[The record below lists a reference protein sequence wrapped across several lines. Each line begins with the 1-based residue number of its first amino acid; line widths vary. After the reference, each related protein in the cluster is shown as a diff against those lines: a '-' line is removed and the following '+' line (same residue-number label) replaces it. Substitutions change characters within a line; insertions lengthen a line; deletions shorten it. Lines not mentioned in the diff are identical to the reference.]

1 MRTSDLQEMLDY
13 YVEKYN
19 TPDFIADDPISI
31 PHQFSKKQDQE
42 ISAFFAATFAWG
54 QRKTIINKTRELM
67 HLMDDAPHDFVVNF
81 KPKDL
86 KRFEH
91 FVHRTFQYIDTLYFM
106 TFLQQHY
113 RHSDSL
119 ETLFIGEGGDASSYK
134 EQLIHF
140 QESFF
145 QLPDAPRRT
154 QKHVATPARKST
166 CKRIN
171 MFLRWMVRKDS
182 KGVDFGIWSKISP
195 ADLHI
200 PLDVHVDKVAR
211 RLGLLR
217 RKQNDWKAVEELTGH
232 LKQFDPEDPARY
244 DFALFG
250 LGILEPKLLEKEI
263 ELRS

>member
-1 MRTSDLQEMLDY
+1 MRTSDLQQMLDH

-19 TPDFIADDPISI
+19 VPDFIADDPISI
-31 PHQFSKKQDQE
+31 PHQFSKKQDKE

-81 KPKDL
+81 QPKDL
-86 KRFEH
+86 KRFEN
-91 FVHRTFQYIDTLYFM
+91 FVHRTFQYIDTLYFL
-106 TFLQQHY
+106 TFLQHHY
-113 RHSDSL
+113 KKADSL
-119 ETLFIGEGGDASSYK
+119 ETLFMEEGGSLRSYGEK
-134 EQLIHF
+134 LIRF
-140 QESFF
+140 QQSFF

-154 QKHVATPARKST
+154 QKHVATPARNST

-182 KGVDFGIWSKISP
+182 KGVDFGIWSQMSP

-211 RLGLLR
+211 RLGLLK
-217 RKQNDWKAVEELTGH
+217 RKQNDWKSVEELTGH
-232 LKQFDPEDPARY
+232 LRQFDPEDPARY

-263 ELRS
+263 KIRS